1 MNKRGFTVLSI
12 LACVVLSFSLA
23 FSQDSENEGQK
34 YSLAS
39 KELEEDGKMLDKQ
52 ILDLSKKIEQVI
64 SKYKLLTIKDIRLVP
79 FRMTYSLGDNYIK
92 MEKHH
97 FDRDELNPGR
107 VRALQKR
114 SMIIYT
120 NGNTVNKIESIILE
134 KNYYEDSSNEVRI
147 VDNSPTAAGTDDIL
161 FTHIMNGTKIVD
173 GQKLG
178 DIKNNTAFP
187 VRNEL
192 KRDFYIPHLSYFYDS
207 LLNVAETYYKGMKDA
222 EQTMKEFL
230 QESTKY

>member
-1 MNKRGFTVLSI
+1 MNKRLFTVLSI
-12 LACVVLSFSLA
+12 IACVVLSFSLG
-23 FSQDSENEGQK
+23 FSQDAEKEGQK
-34 YSLAS
+34 YKLAS
-39 KELEEDGKMLDKQ
+39 KELEKDGQMLDKQ
-52 ILDLSKKIEQVI
+52 VVDLSKKIEEVI

-92 MEKHH
+92 MEKHN
-97 FDRDELNPGR
+97 FDRDEFNPGR

-134 KNYYEDSSNEVRI
+134 KNYYEDTSNEVRI
-147 VDNSPTAAGTDDIL
+147 VDNSPTAAGTDDII

-173 GQKLG
+173 GEKLG

-187 VRNEL
+187 VRSDL
-192 KRDFYIPHLSYFYDS
+192 KRDFYIPHLTYFYDS

-230 QESTKY
+230 EESTKY